1 MKKNATYMNT
11 FLFNVTLILLA
22 SVSITHFCSD
32 CLEDYVAFTDINMIF
47 NVQIKYLKFF
57 RFFYKYHIF
66 QYILFGI
73 FVISL
78 IYLLIRPSDNINR
91 VLKNKPNEIF
101 NTSATEDLKKK
112 DKDNDLGKNKGK
124 EKDKVI
130 NKDDSGVE
138 LDNTLPVFDDMK

>member
-1 MKKNATYMNT
+1 M
-11 FLFNVTLILLA
+11 
-22 SVSITHFCSD
+22 
-32 CLEDYVAFTDINMIF
+32 
-47 NVQIKYLKFF
+47 
-57 RFFYKYHIF
+57 
-66 QYILFGI
+66 
-73 FVISL
+73 ISL

-124 EKDKVI
+124 EKEKAT